1 MAEGGSDL
9 GRVGETP
16 AMPEALPKEPAQ
28 APDQKPVKKP
38 VKKRR
43 RTGLFGRLILLF
55 IVAGLALGAPSLS
68 GKPIPLPVWAVA
80 EIEARLNTALEPSFP
95 NGSVALGA
103 VELVVDSRWLPEFRL
118 DDVRVLKAGGEAL
131 LTLPEVAL
139 SLDGRGLLSGEARV
153 KTLRIVGAHLVVVR
167 DVEGRLDI
175 SMGGGG
181 SAPQIRNFSDLFGA
195 LDRVLASPAL
205 KTLTVIEAEA
215 LAISLTD
222 RRSGRDFDLGDGR
235 LTLENGET
243 ALSGELAVSLQGS
256 GGLPGRAVLT
266 VVSEKGSKSA
276 RISARID
283 QIAAQDVAAQAA
295 LLTPLA
301 VLDAPISGRLQAGLD
316 ATGITALEAE
326 LEIGAGA
333 LHPTDAAQP
342 VAFDHASLAMRY
354 DPAQGRVVLSRMEV
368 ASRTLRA
375 KASGQAYLM
384 GADGVRISGPLTG
397 ALPAAFL
404 TQIRFDEV
412 MIDPEGVFAEPV
424 RFSAGA
430 LEVRLHLN
438 PFLAEIGQFSLA
450 EDQRRLSLKGR
461 IGADA
466 AGWAASVDLALNEIA
481 HDRLIALWPKTLL
494 PKTREWVGKNL
505 LKARVYDVEAALRLQ
520 PGQEPRLHLGYSFA
534 DADVRFLATLPPIQN
549 GIGYSTIDGVTYTM
563 VMSQGQVTAPVGGEI
578 DVAGSVFK
586 VVDVTQKPARAEI
599 TLATKSS
606 LTAALSLL
614 DLPPFNFMTKADRP
628 VDLGEGVAEID
639 TRLKLPLQKKIALA
653 DVSYEVSGTVRQ
665 FSSAK
670 LVPKRVITADSLSV
684 TATPKGLA
692 ITGAGRLGE
701 VPFDVT
707 YAQGFGAAEKGRAKI
722 AGEVVL
728 SQAVA
733 EEFGLGLPKG
743 MVSGKGGAEVAIDLV
758 KGQPGQM
765 RLSSNLNGI
774 GLSIPE
780 VGWSKPAGS
789 TGGLEAEVT
798 LGQVPR
804 VDRLALNA
812 AGLKTEG
819 VVTMRA
825 GGGLDKARFDRVTLD
840 KWLDATVELTGR
852 GTGKAVGIAVTGGSV
867 DMRFMPSAEERR
879 AGKSGQGAGPLT
891 LALDRLIVTS
901 TIALHGFDGK
911 FSLTGGLNG
920 DFVASVNGA
929 AAVRGTVV
937 PHKNGTAVR
946 LTSENAGATVA
957 AAGVFQ
963 SARGGTLDLTL
974 TPRSEPGEYDGKLYV
989 RNVRVKNANVLAEL
1003 LNAVSVVGILEQLN
1017 GSGLVFS
1024 DVEGVFRLTPKA
1036 VEVTRG
1042 SAVGASLGV
1051 SMAGVYQ
1058 SGNGQL
1064 AMQGVISPV
1073 YMLNGIGS
1081 VMTKRGEGVFGFN
1094 YDLRGTA
1101 DDPSV
1106 NVNPLSILTP
1116 GFFREIF
1123 RGKAPV
1129 LGEGPPPAEEKKN

>member
-1 MAEGGSDL
+1 MAEGGTDL
-9 GRVGETP
+9 EMAGEAP
-16 AMPEALPKEPAQ
+16 AMPEVLPDPLPEKPAKT
-28 APDQKPVKKP
+28 AKPAR
-38 VKKRR
+38 KRH
-43 RTGLFGRLILLF
+43 RTGLLGRLILLF
-55 IVAGLALGAPSLS
+55 LMAALVIGGLSLS
-68 GKPIPLPVWAVA
+68 GKPIPLPVWVVA
-80 EIEARLNTALEPSFP
+80 EIEARLNTALEPTLPES
-95 NGSVALGA
+95 SIALGA
-103 VELVVDSRWLPEFRL
+103 VELVVDGRWMPELRL

-139 SLDGRGLLSGEARV
+139 SVEGQGLLSGKARV
-153 KTLRIVGAHLVVVR
+153 KTLRIVGAHLAVR
-167 DVEGRLDI
+167 RDAEGRLDI
-175 SMGGGG
+175 SLGSGG
-181 SAPQIRNFSDLFGA
+181 SAPEIKSFSDLFRA
-195 LDRVLASPAL
+195 VDRVLALPAL
-205 KTLTVIEAEA
+205 TSLTVIEAEG

-222 RRSGRDFDLGDGR
+222 QRSGRDYDLGDGR
-235 LTLENGET
+235 LTLENAEK
-243 ALSGELAVSLQGS
+243 ALSGELAVSLQGKD
-256 GGLPGRAVLT
+256 GLPGRAVLT
-266 VVSEKGSKSA
+266 VISEKGSQSA
-276 RISARID
+276 RISARIE
-283 QIAAQDVAAQAA
+283 QIAAQDVAAQSA

-301 VLDAPISGRLQAGLD
+301 VLDAPISGRLQAALD
-316 ATGITALEAE
+316 AKGITALEGE
-326 LEIGAGA
+326 LEIGKGA

-342 VAFDHASLAMRY
+342 VAFDRASIAMRY
-354 DPAQGRVVLSRMEV
+354 DPDQGRVVLNRMEV

-375 KASGQAYLM
+375 KASGQAYLVGDD
-384 GADGVRISGPLTG
+384 GARLSGPLTG
-397 ALPAAFL
+397 VVPASFL

-481 HDRLIALWPKTLL
+481 HDRLIALWPQTLL

-505 LKARVYDVEAALRLQ
+505 LKARVYDVEAALRLE
-520 PGQEPRLHLGYSFA
+520 PGREPRLHLGYSFA

-549 GIGYSTIDGVTYTM
+549 GIGYSSIDGVTYTL
-563 VMSQGQVTAPVGGEI
+563 VMSKGQVTAPVGGQI
-578 DVAGSVFK
+578 DVSGSVFK
-586 VVDVTQKPARAEI
+586 VVDVTRKPARAEI

-614 DLPPFNFMTKADRP
+614 DLPPFNFMSKADRP
-628 VDLGEGVAEID
+628 VDLGDGLAEID
-639 TRLKLPLQKKIALA
+639 TRLSLPLQKKIALA
-653 DVSYEVSGTVRQ
+653 DVSYEVSGTVRA
-665 FSSAK
+665 FSSDK
-670 LVPKRVITADSLSV
+670 LVPKRVITAESLSV

-692 ITGAGRLGE
+692 ITGAGQLGA

-722 AGEVVL
+722 AGQVVL

-758 KGQPGQM
+758 KGQPGQL
-765 RLSSNLNGI
+765 RLTSTLGGI

-780 VGWSKPAGS
+780 VGWSKAAGG
-789 TGGLEAEVT
+789 TGRLEAEVT

-804 VDRLALNA
+804 VDRLSLNA
-812 AGLKTEG
+812 NGLKAEG

-840 KWLDATVELTGR
+840 KWLDGTVELTGR
-852 GTGKAVGIAVTGGSV
+852 GAGKAVGLAMTGGSV
-867 DMRFMPSAEERR
+867 DMRYMPGADER
-879 AGKSGQGAGPLT
+879 KSGKGGQGSGPMV

-901 TIALHGFDGK
+901 SIALHGFQGK
-911 FSLTGGLNG
+911 FSLTGGLSG
-920 DFVASVNGA
+920 DFLASINGGA
-929 AAVRGTVV
+929 KVRGTVV

-946 LTSENAGATVA
+946 LKAEDAGATVA

-963 SARGGTLDLTL
+963 SARGGDLDLTL
-974 TPRSEPGEYDGKLYV
+974 TPRAKAGEYDGHIYI
-989 RNVRVKNANVLAEL
+989 RNVRVKNANVLADL
-1003 LNAVSVVGILEQLN
+1003 LNAISVVGILEQLN

-1024 DVEGVFRLTPKA
+1024 DVEGRFRLTPKA
-1036 VEVTRG
+1036 VEVTHG

-1064 AMQGVISPV
+1064 NMQGVISPV

-1081 VMTKRGEGVFGFN
+1081 VVTRQGEGVFGFN
-1094 YDLRGTA
+1094 YALRGTA

-1106 NVNPLSILTP
+1106 DVNPLSILTP

-1129 LGEGPPPAEEKKN
+1129 LGEGPAPAEKKN